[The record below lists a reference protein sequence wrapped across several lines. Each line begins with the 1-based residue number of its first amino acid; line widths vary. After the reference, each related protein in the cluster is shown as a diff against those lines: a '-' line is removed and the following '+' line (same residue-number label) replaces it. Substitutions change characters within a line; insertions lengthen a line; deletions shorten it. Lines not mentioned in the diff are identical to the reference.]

1 MLIRKTICARRL
13 NLDFKRRLTGE
24 AGFVLPTAMI
34 VLLIVTVLIGAA
46 VTVASQ
52 TSTSTTRDN
61 NTKAALEA
69 AEAGLQT
76 AGYRLSKLEPKPEKC
91 ISGKEEVTEK
101 CESGPEPLGNGATFE
116 YWTSKVLA
124 VGEKCGGETISAQAN
139 ITQRCVTSVGTV
151 NGVKR
156 RLQARASLS
165 RPPLFEVEGILG
177 YTSISVKNNGKLTGE
192 IGTNGT
198 IKLSPGVTVTKT
210 DLGGSTAKVELN
222 GASPVTETK
231 ITSPFQP
238 PTIPIGKSAESAKAT
253 IEGEAEC
260 RPPLPS
266 EAPAAGPNC
275 DWLITNGIEAA
286 AKKTKIEPEDPV
298 GGPSGSVTFN
308 PSIRSLKMGNKAE
321 LTLKEGVYNFC
332 DFQVTGTF
340 AKLTIENGAR
350 VEIFIDSAQPPREPE
365 SKSGCKNDPEAGK
378 LAFKN
383 GVTIENPSKNATNL
397 QIYVYDGSGGTIE
410 FAPLSKSAFYGTI
423 IAPYS
428 KLAIENNGEFTGA
441 IEANEVELTNN
452 FIFNW
457 DVHDKELTKE
467 TTTYERKGWEECTP
481 GSGTETG
488 C

>member
-1 MLIRKTICARRL
+1 MRH
-13 NLDFKRRLTGE
+13 LDFKRRLPGE

-34 VLLIVTVLIGAA
+34 VLLILAVLIGAA

-76 AGYRLSKLEPKPEKC
+76 AAYRLSKLEPKKPTECINGSEKKAPLTASDAETLC
-91 ISGKEEVTEK
+91 KSG
-101 CESGPEPLGNGATFE
+101 SEPLGNGATFE
-116 YWTSKVLA
+116 YWTSRGLA
-124 VGEKCGGETISAQAN
+124 AGEKCAGETITTVTN
-139 ITQRCVTSVGTV
+139 ETQRCITSVGTV
-151 NGVKR
+151 NGVHR

-177 YTSISVKNNGKLTGE
+177 YTSISVKNNGKLAGE

-198 IKLSPGVTVTKT
+198 IKLGPGVTVTKT
-210 DLGGSTAKVELN
+210 DLAPSGKVE
-222 GASPVTETK
+222 GSGSPGTITK
-231 ITSPFQP
+231 TTSPFVP
-238 PTIPIGKSAESAKAT
+238 PPIPIGKSAESALPAAGTAGCK
-253 IEGEAEC
+253 
-260 RPPLPS
+260 PPLPGES
-266 EAPAAGPNC
+266 PAAGPNC

-321 LTLKEGVYNFC
+321 LTLKEGIYNFC

-350 VEIFIDSAQPPREPE
+350 VEIFIDSAKPPREPE

-378 LAFKN
+378 LGFKN
-383 GVTIENPSKNATNL
+383 GVTIENLNQNATSL

-410 FAPLSKSAFYGTI
+410 FAPNSSSAFYGTI
-423 IAPYS
+423 VAPYS

-452 FIFNW
+452 FTFNW
-457 DVHDKELTKE
+457 DIHAKDLTKE
-467 TTTYERKGWEECTP
+467 TTTYERKAWEECPPTYA
-481 GSGTETG
+481 GTNSQEG

>member
-1 MLIRKTICARRL
+1 MIEMRH
-13 NLDFKRRLTGE
+13 LDFKRRLPGE
-24 AGFVLPTAMI
+24 AGFVLPVAII
-34 VLLIVTVLIGAA
+34 VLMIVTVLAGAA
-46 VTVASQ
+46 ITIASQ
-52 TSTSTTRDN
+52 TSTSTTRDD

-76 AGYRLSKLEPKPEKC
+76 ASYRLSKLEPKKSEQC
-91 ISGKEEVTEK
+91 INGETVVTAECK
-101 CESGPEPLGNGATFE
+101 SPSEPLGNGAAFE
-116 YWTSKVLA
+116 YWTSKGLA
-124 VGEKCGGETISAQAN
+124 VGEKCAGETITIVTSPA
-139 ITQRCVTSVGTV
+139 QRCITSVGTV
-151 NGVKR
+151 HGVQR
-156 RLQARASLS
+156 RLQASTSLS

-177 YTSISVKNNGKLTGE
+177 YSSISVKNNGILAGE

-210 DLGGSTAKVELN
+210 DLGGPTAKVELN
-222 GASPVTETK
+222 GAAPVTETK
-231 ITSPFQP
+231 IPSPFVP
-238 PTIPIGKSAESAKAT
+238 PPIPIGESAKSAAT
-253 IEGEAEC
+253 TAQC
-260 RPPLPS
+260 KPPLQG

-275 DWLITNGIEAA
+275 DWLITNGIE
-286 AKKTKIEPEDPV
+286 KMTPGDLV
-298 GGPSGSVTFN
+298 GGPAGSVKFKPTT
-308 PSIRSLKMGNKAE
+308 RSLSMGNKAE

-350 VEIFIDSAQPPREPE
+350 VEIFIDSAKREE
-365 SKSGCKNDPEAGK
+365 SGKSVCEGDPEAGK

-383 GVTIENPSKNATNL
+383 GVTIENLSKNATNL
-397 QIYVYDGSGGTIE
+397 QIYVYDRSGGTIE

-423 IAPYS
+423 VAPYS

-452 FIFNW
+452 FTFNW

-467 TTTYERKGWEECTP
+467 TTTYERKAWEECPPTYA
-481 GSGTETG
+481 GTNFQEG

>member
-1 MLIRKTICARRL
+1 MIEIRH
-13 NLDFKRRLTGE
+13 LDFKRRLPGE

-34 VLLIVTVLIGAA
+34 VLLILTVLIGAA

-52 TSTSTTRDN
+52 TSTSTTRDD

-76 AGYRLSKLEPKPEKC
+76 AAYRLSKLEPKKSDQC
-91 ISGKEEVTEK
+91 INGETVVVAECKSP
-101 CESGPEPLGNGATFE
+101 SEPLGNGAAFE
-116 YWTSKVLA
+116 YWTSKGLA
-124 VGEKCGGETISAQAN
+124 VGEKCAGETITIVTSPA
-139 ITQRCVTSVGTV
+139 QRCITSVGTV
-151 NGVKR
+151 HGVQR
-156 RLQARASLS
+156 RLQASTSLS

-177 YTSISVKNNGKLTGE
+177 YSSISVKNNGNLAGE

-198 IKLSPGVTVTKT
+198 IMLSPGVTVTKT
-210 DLGGSTAKVELN
+210 DLGGPTAKVELN
-222 GASPVTETK
+222 GAAPVTETK
-231 ITSPFQP
+231 IPSPFVP
-238 PTIPIGKSAESAKAT
+238 PPIPIGKSAASAKST
-253 IEGEAEC
+253 VEC
-260 RPPLPS
+260 KPPLQG

-275 DWLITNGIEAA
+275 DWLITNGIAAA
-286 AKKTKIEPEDPV
+286 AKTTTIEPKDPV

-321 LTLKEGVYNFC
+321 LTLKEGIYNFC

-350 VEIFIDSAQPPREPE
+350 VEIFIDSAKREE
-365 SKSGCKNDPEAGK
+365 SGKSVCEGDPEAGK

-383 GVTIENPSKNATNL
+383 GVTIENLSKNATNL

-423 IAPYS
+423 VAPYS

-452 FIFNW
+452 FTFNW

-467 TTTYERKGWEECTP
+467 TTTYERKAWEECPPTYT
-481 GSGTETG
+481 GTNPQEG